1 MPLKSGF
8 LREHKESPCT
18 EPEYISTCRLHGL
31 GFEHGTDAAFT
42 QKDLFERCTN
52 MKAMILA
59 AGRGERLRPHT
70 DITPK
75 PLIQVGKHRL
85 IEYHLLNLA
94 KAGIEDI
101 VINISWLADQ
111 IRETLGDGSNYSL
124 NIIYSD
130 EGDEA
135 LETAGGIINAI
146 PRLGDGPFIVING
159 DIWCDYDLSRL
170 INSRTEHQAHLVLVN
185 NPEHNKEGDFAIEQG
200 LIKNTGDN
208 KLTYSGIGL
217 YTREFF
223 ADTDPGKKA
232 LAPILRKKSAL
243 NKVSGEHYNGRWVDI
258 GTIERLAQLRSY
270 LS

>member
-1 MPLKSGF
+1 
-8 LREHKESPCT
+8 
-18 EPEYISTCRLHGL
+18 
-31 GFEHGTDAAFT
+31 
-42 QKDLFERCTN
+42 

-94 KAGIEDI
+94 RAGIEDI

-124 NIIYSD
+124 NITYSD

-135 LETAGGIINAI
+135 LETAGGIINAL
-146 PRLGDGPFIVING
+146 PLLGDQDFIVING
-159 DIWCDYDLSRL
+159 DIWCDYELSSLVNRQM
-170 INSRTEHQAHLVLVN
+170 EHEAHLVLVN
-185 NPEHNKEGDFAIEQG
+185 NPEHNTDGDFALEQG
-200 LIKNTGDN
+200 LIKNSGDEL
-208 KLTYSGIGL
+208 LTYSGIGL

-232 LAPILRKKSAL
+232 LAPILRKKSEL
-243 NKVSGEHYNGRWVDI
+243 GKVSGEYYNGQWVDI
-258 GTIERLAQLRSY
+258 GTIERLAKLRSY

>member
-1 MPLKSGF
+1 
-8 LREHKESPCT
+8 
-18 EPEYISTCRLHGL
+18 
-31 GFEHGTDAAFT
+31 
-42 QKDLFERCTN
+42 

-75 PLIQVGKHRL
+75 PLIQVGKHQL

-94 KAGIEDI
+94 RAGIEDI

-124 NIIYSD
+124 NITYSD

-135 LETAGGIINAI
+135 LETAGGIINAL
-146 PRLGDGPFIVING
+146 PLLGDQDFIVING
-159 DIWCDYDLSRL
+159 DIWCDYDLSSLVNRQM
-170 INSRTEHQAHLVLVN
+170 EYEAHLVLVK
-185 NPEHNKEGDFAIEQG
+185 NPEHNTEGDFALEQG
-200 LIKNTGDN
+200 LIKNSGDEQ
-208 KLTYSGIGL
+208 LTYSGIGL

-232 LAPILRKKSAL
+232 LAPILRKKSEL
-243 NKVSGEHYNGRWVDI
+243 SKVSGEYYNGQWVDI

>member
-1 MPLKSGF
+1 M
-8 LREHKESPCT
+8 R
-18 EPEYISTCRLHGL
+18 
-31 GFEHGTDAAFT
+31 
-42 QKDLFERCTN
+42 
-52 MKAMILA
+52 AMILA

-94 KAGIEDI
+94 KAGIKDV

-124 NIIYSD
+124 DIIYSD
-130 EGDEA
+130 EGEEA
-135 LETAGGIINAI
+135 LETAGGIINAM
-146 PRLGDGPFIVING
+146 PHLGDKPFIVING
-159 DIWCDYDLSRL
+159 DIWCDYDLSTLTTR
-170 INSRTEHQAHLVLVN
+170 IPEHEAHLVLVK
-185 NPEHNKEGDFAIEQG
+185 NPEHNTAGDFALENG
-200 LIKNTGDN
+200 LIKNSGEN

-217 YTREFF
+217 YTPAFF
-223 ADTDPGKKA
+223 AGIQPGKKA
-232 LAPILRKKSAL
+232 LAPILRKKSEDS
-243 NKVSGEHYNGRWVDI
+243 KISGEIYNGEWVDI

>member
-1 MPLKSGF
+1 
-8 LREHKESPCT
+8 
-18 EPEYISTCRLHGL
+18 
-31 GFEHGTDAAFT
+31 
-42 QKDLFERCTN
+42 

-94 KAGIEDI
+94 RAGIEDI

-111 IRETLGDGSNYSL
+111 TRETLGDGSNYSL
-124 NIIYSD
+124 NITYSD
-130 EGDEA
+130 EGEQA
-135 LETAGGIINAI
+135 LETAGGIINAL
-146 PRLGDGPFIVING
+146 PRLGDEPFIVING
-159 DIWCDYDLSRL
+159 DIWCDYDLASL
-170 INSRTEHQAHLVLVN
+170 INRRTEHEAHLVLVN
-185 NPEHNKEGDFAIEQG
+185 NPEHNTQGDFALEDG
-200 LIKNTGDN
+200 LIRNTGEK

-217 YTREFF
+217 YTRELF
-223 ADTDPGKKA
+223 ANTDPGKKA
-232 LAPILRKKSAL
+232 LAPILRKKSEL
-243 NKVSGEHYNGRWVDI
+243 NKVSGEHYNGQWVDI

>member
-1 MPLKSGF
+1 
-8 LREHKESPCT
+8 
-18 EPEYISTCRLHGL
+18 
-31 GFEHGTDAAFT
+31 
-42 QKDLFERCTN
+42 

-75 PLIQVGKHRL
+75 PLIQVGQHRL

-94 KAGIEDI
+94 RAGIKDV

-111 IRETLGDGSNYSL
+111 IRNALGDGSSYSL

-135 LETAGGIINAI
+135 LETAGGIINAMHH
-146 PRLGDGPFIVING
+146 LDDDAFIVINS
-159 DIWCDYDLSRL
+159 DIWCDYDLASL
-170 INSRTEHQAHLVLVN
+170 AGKHMEHEAHLVLVK
-185 NPEHNKEGDFAIEQG
+185 NPEHNPEGDFALEDGLVRNSGEQ
-200 LIKNTGDN
+200 
-208 KLTYSGIGL
+208 KLTFSGIGI
-217 YTREFF
+217 YTPVFF
-223 ADTDPGKKA
+223 QDTSPGKKA
-232 LAPILRKKSAL
+232 LAPILRKKSEQHR
-243 NKVSGEHYNGRWVDI
+243 VSGEFYNGQWIDI

>member
-1 MPLKSGF
+1 
-8 LREHKESPCT
+8 
-18 EPEYISTCRLHGL
+18 
-31 GFEHGTDAAFT
+31 
-42 QKDLFERCTN
+42 

-94 KAGIEDI
+94 RAGIRDV

-135 LETAGGIINAI
+135 LETAGGIINAMSH
-146 PRLGDGPFIVING
+146 LDDKAFIVING
-159 DIWCDYDLSRL
+159 DIWCDYDLSAL
-170 INSRTEHQAHLVLVN
+170 TGRTLEHEAHLVLVK
-185 NPEHNKEGDFAIEQG
+185 NPEHNPEGDFALENG
-200 LIKNTGDN
+200 LVKNSGDN
-208 KLTYSGIGL
+208 RLTYSGIGL
-217 YTREFF
+217 YTPAFF
-223 ADTDPGKKA
+223 AGIQPGKKA
-232 LAPILRKKSAL
+232 LAPILRKKSEQ
-243 NKVSGEHYNGRWVDI
+243 NRVSGEIHSGEWVDI

>member
-1 MPLKSGF
+1 
-8 LREHKESPCT
+8 
-18 EPEYISTCRLHGL
+18 
-31 GFEHGTDAAFT
+31 
-42 QKDLFERCTN
+42 

-94 KAGIEDI
+94 KAGVEDV
-101 VINISWLADQ
+101 VINTSWLADQ
-111 IRETLGDGSNYSL
+111 IRETLGDGTSYSL
-124 NIIYSD
+124 NITYSY

-135 LETAGGIINAI
+135 LETAGGIINAL
-146 PRLGDGPFIVING
+146 PYLGDKPFMVING
-159 DIWCDYDLSRL
+159 DIWCDYDLSLLAARKL
-170 INSRTEHQAHLVLVN
+170 EHEAHLVLVK
-185 NPEHNKEGDFAIEQG
+185 NPEHNTDGDFALEDS
-200 LIKNTGDN
+200 LIKNSGDN

-217 YTREFF
+217 YTPAFF
-223 ADTDPGKKA
+223 AGIKPGKKA
-232 LAPILRKKSAL
+232 LGPILRKKSDL
-243 NKVSGEHYNGRWVDI
+243 DKISGEIHNGEWVDI

>member
-1 MPLKSGF
+1 
-8 LREHKESPCT
+8 
-18 EPEYISTCRLHGL
+18 
-31 GFEHGTDAAFT
+31 
-42 QKDLFERCTN
+42 

-75 PLIQVGKHRL
+75 PLIQIGKHRL

-94 KAGIEDI
+94 KAGVEDV

-111 IRETLGDGSNYSL
+111 IRETLGDGDKYSL
-124 NIIYSD
+124 NIAYSD
-130 EGDEA
+130 EGGEA
-135 LETAGGIINAI
+135 LETAGGIINAL
-146 PRLGDGPFIVING
+146 PLLGEEAFIVING

-170 INSRTEHQAHLVLVN
+170 VNRQMEHEAHLVLVD
-185 NPEHNKEGDFAIEQG
+185 NPEHNTEGDFALEHG
-200 LIKNTGDN
+200 LIKNSGDS

-217 YTREFF
+217 YTRRFF
-223 ADTDPGKKA
+223 AETDPGKKA
-232 LAPILRKKSAL
+232 LAPILRKKSEL
-243 NKVSGEHYNGRWVDI
+243 NKVSGEYYVGQWVDI

>member
-1 MPLKSGF
+1 
-8 LREHKESPCT
+8 
-18 EPEYISTCRLHGL
+18 
-31 GFEHGTDAAFT
+31 
-42 QKDLFERCTN
+42 

-94 KAGIEDI
+94 RAGIDDI

-111 IRETLGDGSNYSL
+111 IRETLGDGSKYSL
-124 NIIYSD
+124 NITYSD
-130 EGDEA
+130 EGEQA
-135 LETAGGIINAI
+135 LETAGGIINAL
-146 PRLGDGPFIVING
+146 PHLGDDAFIVING
-159 DIWCDYDLSRL
+159 DIWCDYDLVSLKNR
-170 INSRTEHQAHLVLVN
+170 RMEHEAHLVLVN
-185 NPEHNKEGDFAIEQG
+185 NPEHNTEGDFAVEQG
-200 LIKNTGDN
+200 LIRNSGDK

-223 ADTDPGKKA
+223 AGTGPGKKA
-232 LAPILRKKSAL
+232 LAPILRKKSEL
-243 NKVSGEHYNGRWVDI
+243 NKVSGEYYNGQWVDI